1 MRAILAALLLVAC
14 TPSAPSPT
22 KASEPPPV
30 PTAPVVVEPE
40 PAKPGEATHWH
51 WDENEH
57 PFDLPDGWRITGDG
71 PLRLQRPGL
80 GSPSVDVE
88 IPGSEHHDAAALAIH
103 EGALYVVHYASRS
116 SGATLGRF
124 DGADGHVEWTTNL
137 RALGSIDHE
146 KYSNEVQ
153 IRIQDDSPIVFGN
166 EASGQYTEIVDAD
179 LGITILHGEPP
190 QVLTQLDWVF
200 GRTRGSKTEWGSF
213 PVEGADVPENGNV
226 DLVGPQ
232 GTFRFREATAEGA
245 KATVELANGDSRVWR
260 AELPG
265 DSFCGRAALHELF
278 GTLWV
283 VRWCAIASGA
293 ELVGI
298 DAKSGDV
305 RVSRHLRA
313 LPDVAHSKYLA
324 AVQLRD
330 IAGYLVVMGNEV
342 GGHYLEAVHP
352 NDGHTVVSRTWK

>member
-1 MRAILAALLLVAC
+1 MRAILVALVLVAC
-14 TPSAPSPT
+14 TPSDPPPPP
-22 KASEPPPV
+22 SEPAPA
-30 PTAPVVVEPE
+30 PTPPVVVRPE
-40 PAKPGEATHWH
+40 PAEPGDPTHWH
-51 WDENEH
+51 WDTNEH
-57 PFDLPDGWRITGDG
+57 PREPPDGWRITGEG

-80 GSPSVDVE
+80 GSPNVDVE
-88 IPGSEHHDAAALAIH
+88 IPGSEHHDRGAVAVH
-103 EGALYVVHYASRS
+103 EGAVYVVHYASRS
-116 SGATLGRF
+116 TGATLGRF
-124 DGADGHVEWTTNL
+124 DGADGHVEWTMNL
-137 RALGSIDHE
+137 RALGSIAHD

-153 IRIQDDSPIVFGN
+153 LGIQDDSPIVFGN
-166 EASGQYTEIVDAD
+166 EASGQYTEVVDAD
-179 LGITILHGEPP
+179 LGITIIHGEPP
-190 QVLTQLDWVF
+190 NVLTQIEWVF
-200 GRTRGSKTEWGSF
+200 GRTRDGKTEWGTF
-213 PVEGADVPENGNV
+213 GLEWADVPKDGNV
-226 DLVGPQ
+226 DLVAPQ

-245 KATVELANGDSRVWR
+245 KATVELVNGDSRVWR

-330 IAGYLVVMGNEV
+330 IAGYLVVMGNEA